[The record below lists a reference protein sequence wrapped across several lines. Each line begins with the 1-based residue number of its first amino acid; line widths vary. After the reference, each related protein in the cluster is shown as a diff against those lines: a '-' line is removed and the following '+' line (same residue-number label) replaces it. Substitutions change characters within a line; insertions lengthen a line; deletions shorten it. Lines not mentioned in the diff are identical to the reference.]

1 MFAWFPFQRRRKTRF
16 DTSLADAT
24 VRALQLNASAACASL
39 QLGPPASILS
49 STFACLIFRAAALP
63 LLTNSVSDDRSSSV
77 SRTTYLIMGASLVS
91 PL

>member
-39 QLGPPASILS
+39 QLGPPASIL
-49 STFACLIFRAAALP
+49 T

-77 SRTTYLIMGASLVS
+77 SRTTYSIMGASLVS